1 MIRRPPRFTRT
12 DPLFPYS
19 TLFRSI
25 AECIGDRHVE
35 EEVVVGIGRRAG
47 ELGGEE
53 ALQPIRLDV
62 EGHRTGSAMA
72 PVKGENILEVYA
84 APGRRVVAD
93 DEPAVLAADRSE
105 EGRVG
110 NEGVGAGRARG
121 AREHV
126 NKKKMWKTAGDPL

>member
-25 AECIGDRHVE
+25 AECIGNRHIE
-35 EEVVVGIGRRAG
+35 EEVVVGIGWRAG

-84 APGRRVVAD
+84 APGRRVGAD
-93 DEPAVLAADRSE
+93 DEPAVLVADIGLDAE
-105 EGRVG
+105 TTCE
-110 NEGVGAGRARG
+110 RAPHRG
-121 AREHV
+121 PAVLIPGTSTR
-126 NKKKMWKTAGDPL
+126 A